1 MNNYFK
7 EYKKL
12 EAEYKKIR
20 AQIQQND
27 ILFFD
32 LLDAGKNIEADELDA
47 ATKNLIN
54 EEGRINTR
62 LIYLKGVLIYG
73 PDAI

>member
-47 ATKNLIN
+47 ATRNLIK

-62 LIYLKGVLIYG
+62 LIYLKGVLVYG